1 MNKTTPKSITGNED
15 WLDSRDIQE
24 RLEWLESFDDED
36 LTDEEKEEYNELYRF
51 REYMIE
57 HYDKDSWSWG
67 FLFIRDEYFTEY
79 AEEFANEVGAI
90 DDKQYWLT
98 KHIDW
103 DAVASDMQDDYWE
116 VDFFGNTYW
125 TRVQ

>member
-51 REYMIE
+51 RDYMIE
-57 HYDKDSWSWG
+57 HYDKDSWFWG

-79 AEEFANEVGAI
+79 AEEFANEIGAI

-103 DAVASDMQDDYWE
+103 DAVARDMQDDYWE